1 MKVKIGDKEYSV
13 EAAGGT
19 GSVNGQA
26 MDWDIREYGSGLF
39 HVILAGKS
47 YDARILK
54 TDPENKSV
62 SIRVNGNKYVLVLKD
77 KYDELLH
84 DLGLDSMEGAGIKE
98 LKAPMPGLVLDVR
111 VKEGQT
117 INKGDG
123 IVVLE
128 AMKMEN
134 VLKSP
139 AELTVKKIHIKKGM
153 TVDKNQI
160 LVSF

>member
-13 EAAGGT
+13 EASGGT
-19 GSVNGQA
+19 GSVNGQS

-39 HVILAGKS
+39 HVTLAGKA

-54 TDPENKSV
+54 TDPESKSL

-84 DLGLDSMEGAGIKE
+84 DLGLDSLEGAGIKE

-111 VKEGQT
+111 VREGQA
-117 INKGDG
+117 ISKGEG

-139 AELTVKKIHIKKGM
+139 ADLTVKKIHIKKGM
-153 TVDKNQI
+153 TVDKNQV